1 MDAPAEPVAGLRW
14 RGLQWLAWSAVPLL
28 GLVLALWIQRQPPQ
42 RDLFVV
48 LNLWATALPDGLWS
62 SLTVL
67 GETDTLLV
75 FMSLLLPWRP
85 QALMAVVAA
94 VPVGGLYSLVLK
106 NAFNAPRPAAVLD
119 AAQFH
124 LIGPLLSNHSFP
136 SGHSITAFAAA
147 SAVLAC
153 VVTPRAT
160 LRSALWVLLI
170 VGVASAVGFSR
181 VAVGAHWPVDVLAG
195 ACGGW
200 LAGLSGAWTTR
211 RFPALWQSVRNQ
223 RVLGGLLGALALWLL
238 WRPADYPQAVLMVW
252 LAAACALLTLIA
264 QWRSKL
270 ATNPVLIE

>member
-1 MDAPAEPVAGLRW
+1 MDARAEPAAGQRW
-14 RGLQWLAWSAVPLL
+14 SKHQWLAWTATPLL
-28 GLVLALWIQRQPPQ
+28 GLVLALWLQRQPPQ
-42 RDLFVV
+42 RDLFVA
-48 LNLWATALPDGLWS
+48 LNLWATAFPDSLWS
-62 SLTVL
+62 CLTVL

-75 FMSLLLPWRP
+75 LMSVLLLWRP

-106 NAFNAPRPAAVLD
+106 NVFNAPRPAAVLD

-147 SAVLAC
+147 SALLAC
-153 VVTPRAT
+153 VAPARTT
-160 LRSALWVLLI
+160 GRSLLLGLLI
-170 VGVASAVGFSR
+170 VGVASAIGFSR

-195 ACGGW
+195 AWGGW

-223 RVLGGLLGALALWLL
+223 RALGGLLGALALWLL
-238 WRPADYPQAVLMVW
+238 WRPADYPQGVWVVW
-252 LAAACALLTLIA
+252 LAAACAVLTLVG
-264 QWRSKL
+264 QLTSKS
-270 ATNPVLIE
+270 AIGPRTH

>member
-1 MDAPAEPVAGLRW
+1 MDAPVEPAAGPNWSAR
-14 RGLQWLAWSAVPLL
+14 RWLAWSAVPLL
-28 GLVLALWIQRQPPQ
+28 GLVLALWLQRQPEQ
-42 RDLFVV
+42 RDLFTR
-48 LNLWATALPDGLWS
+48 LNLWATAFPEGLWS
-62 SLTVL
+62 CLTLL

-75 FMSLLLPWRP
+75 LMSVLLLWRP

-147 SAVLAC
+147 SAMLAC
-153 VVTPRAT
+153 MVPARAT
-160 LRSALWVLLI
+160 GRSLLVGLLI
-170 VGVASAVGFSR
+170 VGAASAVGFSR

-200 LAGLSGAWTTR
+200 LAGLTGAGTTR

-238 WRPADYPQAVLMVW
+238 WRPMDYPQGILTVW
-252 LAAACALLTLIA
+252 LAASCAVLTLGW
-264 QWRSKL
+264 QWASKL
-270 ATNPVLIE
+270 AAGPRIH